1 MDFVSGLPLTFTKKD
16 SIWVIVDRLTNSV
29 HLIPVKTDFSLPK
42 LAKLY
47 ISEIVRLH
55 GVPVSIIS
63 GRDPWFTSRF
73 WQKLYEALGS
83 RLDFSTMVPFEAIYG
98 RKCCNPLSWTELDKL
113 RVLGPELISETKD
126 KIRFAWK
133 NVLKFGRKGKLSPQ
147 FTMPY
152 RILKQVGLVAYQLEL
167 PLKLD
172 RIHDAFHVLMLRRY
186 RSDPTHIAPV
196 EEIEVRLDLTFEEE
210 PVQILDCD
218 VKVLHRNF
226 IPLVKVLRWNHS
238 TEEAT

>member
-83 RLDFSTMVPFEAIYG
+83 RLDFST
-98 RKCCNPLSWTELDKL
+98 RKDIEYFVGDLDFLK
-113 RVLGPELISETKD
+113 VSP
-126 KIRFAWK
+126 WK